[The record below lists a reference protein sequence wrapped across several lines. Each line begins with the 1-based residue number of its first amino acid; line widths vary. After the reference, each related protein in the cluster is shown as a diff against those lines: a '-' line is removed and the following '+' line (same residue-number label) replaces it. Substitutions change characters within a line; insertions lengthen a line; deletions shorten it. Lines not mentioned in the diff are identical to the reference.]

1 MSALYLNILSE
12 AQRELWKGLEPV
24 SKMGFTLYGG
34 TALALQLNHRCSL
47 DFDFFSSK
55 PLQIQR
61 ILDSLPNSNT
71 LQIEKIKERTLELIT
86 QSGVHLSF
94 FGALAI
100 RRVGNPI
107 SDDENHLKIASL
119 DDLMAAK
126 LKVLLQRIECKDYMD
141 LAEMLRHGMSLSK
154 GLSDA
159 VAIYGNAFQP
169 IIALKSMTY
178 FEGGDLADLSARDKQ
193 TLLHAAQ
200 KVVSWEFQEPDAY
213 DL

>member
-1 MSALYLNILSE
+1 MSRLYLSILSE
-12 AQRELWKGLEPV
+12 AQKHLWEKLEPV
-24 SKMGFTLYGG
+24 SQMGFTLYGG
-34 TALALQLNHRCSL
+34 TALALQLNHRRSL

-55 PLQIQR
+55 PLQFQR
-61 ILDSLPNSNT
+61 ILDALPNPDT
-71 LQIEKIKERTLELIT
+71 LEIVKSEERTLELIT

-94 FGALAI
+94 FGALSM

-107 SDDENHLKIASL
+107 WVEENHLKIASL

-126 LKVLLQRIECKDYMD
+126 LKVLFQRIECKDYMD
-141 LAEMLRHGMSLSK
+141 LAEMLRHGLSLSK

-159 VAIYGNAFQP
+159 VAIYGNTFQP

-178 FEGGDLADLSARDKQ
+178 FEGGDLVDLPERDKE
-193 TLLHAAQ
+193 TLLRAAQ
-200 KVVSWEFQEPDAY
+200 EVVSWECHNPDAY